1 MTTLDEL
8 VELLGEMAA
17 AGEAVLLDGLGTRV
31 QRPRGWGNQKV
42 LYDAK
47 RHTHTAQGLA
57 LATVH
62 GDLLWLD
69 GGWPGSCHEQELLT
83 LAGLEDALDRVQV
96 VSLLD
101 RGFRG
106 MAKPR
111 ECWHVP
117 LGDRRTKD
125 QLIDPQRAYNREQ
138 AGLRALVEQAIAH
151 LGNAWVLRRWRGL
164 LYRVRE
170 VFRAAGV
177 LICLGPLAAPRV
189 RA

>member
-1 MTTLDEL
+1 
-8 VELLGEMAA
+8 MAA
-17 AGEAVLLDGLGTRV
+17 GRAA
-31 QRPRGWGNQKV
+31 
-42 LYDAK
+42 
-47 RHTHTAQGLA
+47 
-57 LATVH
+57 ATSR
-62 GDLLWLD
+62 
-69 GGWPGSCHEQELLT
+69 SCSPWR
-83 LAGLEDALDRVQV
+83 GLEDALDRVQV

-125 QLIDPQRAYNREQ
+125 QLTQAQRAYNREQ

-177 LICLGPLAAPRV
+177 LICLGPLAAPRPRMNERHV
-189 RA
+189 QLLVLLVTGAALTSSAGGRRIDPSSAFSPICRFPRRPGGGPTEIRRLVSVTRTGPSPHGG